1 LYCKAYPWVFHMPT
15 KNTETASFR
24 LDSKKLEK
32 LKKEAENN
40 ELSLN
45 QLLNQIIGDYV
56 NFRSVAKSAGFM
68 SIPKPVMI
76 RMMEKFS
83 EDDAKKVGIEHSEK
97 DVESILCMLR
107 NNYNVDDFLDTIEY
121 WVKDSGFS
129 FRHDVQNGLHKYVIH
144 HDLGKNWSWYM
155 SEFIS
160 KTIEKMIERKVV
172 SVVTGNLIAFSF
184 DRSKVVEK

>member
-1 LYCKAYPWVFHMPT
+1 MAT

-24 LDSKKLEK
+24 LDSKNLEK
-32 LKKEAENN
+32 LKKEADQNN
-40 ELSLN
+40 LSLN
-45 QLLNQIIGDYV
+45 QLINQIIEDYV

-129 FRHDVQNGLHKYVIH
+129 FRHDVENGLHKYVIH

-160 KTIEKMIERKVV
+160 KTIEKMIERKVD
-172 SVVTGNLIAFSF
+172 SVVTGNLIAFNV
-184 DRSKVVEK
+184 DRSNVFEKE